1 MNPHS
6 AVIIV
11 AGSSAVGELQV
22 EPHDQPEPEL
32 QPVTGLYHVVV
43 TTGGRWSSQSI
54 ASAESAG
61 MGGHCSVSDVFE
73 ILEQLVHRAELPLGC
88 ASPLEL
94 DIE

>member
-1 MNPHS
+1 MSTMPRRPVVFMLEGCAHMNPHS

-54 ASAESAG
+54 ASAESA
-61 MGGHCSVSDVFE
+61 
-73 ILEQLVHRAELPLGC
+73 
-88 ASPLEL
+88 
-94 DIE
+94 